1 MIESLLE
8 ELPQHG
14 GYDGQDPKR
23 DPKADAAAENSFL
36 ASLRIVTGIVT
47 RRPAA
52 RDPARDADLVQV
64 FACRSGR
71 HLSSSAGAMVSM
83 T

>member
-14 GYDGQDPKR
+14 GYDEQDPKR

-36 ASLRIVTGIVT
+36 ASLRIV
-47 RRPAA
+47 
-52 RDPARDADLVQV
+52 
-64 FACRSGR
+64 
-71 HLSSSAGAMVSM
+71 
-83 T
+83 